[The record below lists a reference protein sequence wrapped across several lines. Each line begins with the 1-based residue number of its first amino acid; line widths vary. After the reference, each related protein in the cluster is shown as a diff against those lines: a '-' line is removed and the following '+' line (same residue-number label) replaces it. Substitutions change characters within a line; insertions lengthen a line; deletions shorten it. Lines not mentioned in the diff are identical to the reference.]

1 MARIFSP
8 VGLKVQELVLFSSL
22 KKQALFQGK
31 CMFSEFGLAWVH
43 LKEKVLPLHS

>member
-8 VGLKVQELVLFSSL
+8 EGLKVQELVLFSSL
-22 KKQALFQGK
+22 RNQALLQGK

-43 LKEKVLPLHS
+43 LREKDLPLHS